1 MAMAS
6 KSSNRGSSTV
16 SNPQEDFD
24 AISLLTED
32 HKKVKTL
39 FKEFEE
45 HHREKDADGAAESA
59 TQICNEL
66 SVHASLEEE
75 LFYPEVRKAM
85 KDGELINEAEVEH
98 ASAKELIAQIESMDG
113 SEEKFAAT
121 VTVLGE
127 YIDHHVKEEQNE
139 IFPQAKKA
147 KVDMNALGE
156 KMMERKQELLEE
168 MGLLDDD
175 EVDEDEDDG
184 AGSER
189 QRATETK

>member
-1 MAMAS
+1 MAS
-6 KSSNRGSSTV
+6 KSSNRGTSTV
-16 SNPQEDFD
+16 SNAQEDFD

-45 HHREKDADGAAESA
+45 RHEKKDADGAAEIA

-75 LFYPEVRKAM
+75 LFYPAVRKAM

-168 MGLLDDD
+168 LGLLDDD

>member
-1 MAMAS
+1 MAS
-6 KSSNRGSSTV
+6 KSSCRGTTTV
-16 SNPQEDFD
+16 SDPKEDFD
-24 AISLLTED
+24 AIALLTED
-32 HKKVKTL
+32 HNKVKTL

-45 HHREKDADGAAESA
+45 CHEQGDTDGAAEIA

-66 SVHASLEEE
+66 TVHASLEEE
-75 LFYPEVRKAM
+75 LFYPEVRKAIE
-85 KDGELINEAEVEH
+85 DGELINEAEVEH
-98 ASAKELIAQIESMDG
+98 ASVKELIAQIESMDG

-127 YIDHHVKEEQNE
+127 YVDHHVKEEQSE

-168 MGLLDDD
+168 LGLLDDD
-175 EVDEDEDDG
+175 EVDEDEDVET
-184 AGSER
+184 GSER
-189 QRATETK
+189 QRATETE

>member
-1 MAMAS
+1 MFGMTD
-6 KSSNRGSSTV
+6 NENTNV
-16 SNPQEDFD
+16 D
-24 AISLLTED
+24 AIQLLKRD
-32 HKKVKTL
+32 HDDVDKM
-39 FKEFEE
+39 FKEYEE
-45 HHREKDADGAAESA
+45 IKERADDSEKEALVA
-59 TQICNEL
+59 QICDAL
-66 SVHASLEEE
+66 TVHAQIEEE
-75 LFYPEVRKAM
+75 IFYPALRAVF
-85 KDGELINEAEVEH
+85 KDTDLLAEAEVEH
-98 ASAKELIAQIESMDG
+98 QTAKDLIAQIEGMGEAD
-113 SEEKFAAT
+113 EMFDAK
-121 VTVLGE
+121 VKVLGE